1 MKMAETWNGTE
12 PIVAFDGVSKS
23 FIGKRVL
30 KDVSFRIPR
39 GQIIGIIGTNGSG
52 KSTVLKLM
60 AGLLQPSKGRV
71 ELEGQRVS
79 RISSRRVAFLPEQD
93 VFYPTHTV
101 ERTLRFYTAMYQ
113 DFDIAKALEL
123 TESFGLDLKE
133 KVARLSKGNRA
144 RLKIVLV
151 LARQVPLIVMDEPL
165 SGLDPL
171 VRESI
176 IRTVI
181 SFVDM
186 EEQTLVLS
194 THEVDE
200 IEPLLDRVI
209 LIRDG
214 EVVRDEA
221 VEQIQSEYGIGLV
234 NWMKQAGG

>member
-1 MKMAETWNGTE
+1 MKMAETGNGTE
-12 PIVAFDGVSKS
+12 PIVVFDGVSKS

-30 KDVSFRIPR
+30 KDVSFHIPR

-101 ERTLRFYTAMYQ
+101 DRTLRFYTAMYR

-181 SFVDM
+181 SYVDM

>member
-1 MKMAETWNGTE
+1 MAETGNGTE
-12 PIVAFDGVSKS
+12 PIVVFDGVSKS

-30 KDVSFRIPR
+30 KDVSFHIPR

-101 ERTLRFYTAMYQ
+101 DRTLRFYTAMYR

-181 SFVDM
+181 SYVDM